1 MPVNKITILSRQRY
15 FALTAMAAVAAAAG
29 AIMFGAP
36 LIPVSIGVV
45 VAVSWLIW
53 RAPTA

>member
-1 MPVNKITILSRQRY
+1 MPVNKITVLNRQRY
-15 FALTAMAAVAAAAG
+15 LALTAMAAVAAAAG

-36 LIPVSIGVV
+36 LIPVSVGVV
-45 VAVSWLIW
+45 VAVGWLIW